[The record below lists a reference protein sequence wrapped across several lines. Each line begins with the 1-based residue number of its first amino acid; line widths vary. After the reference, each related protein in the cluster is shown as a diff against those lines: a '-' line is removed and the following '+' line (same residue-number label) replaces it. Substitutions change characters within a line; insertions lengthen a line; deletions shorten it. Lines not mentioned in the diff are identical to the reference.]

1 MLVSVVA
8 STSVTRALA
17 APAGT
22 VPVAARGDSRCPP
35 VPLPTGP
42 VVPRPS
48 TCPVADRNATVT
60 AALLCDVPPS
70 QADRSYRIA
79 DPLRRSETDWRNRAV
94 PPAPPANNCPP
105 GTSGHRPVAGG
116 KRGVPYRTAVGRP
129 LTTCQPGIVTLSQ
142 PRADTAPVC
151 APGFSS
157 RFVPGRAAAWPA
169 RPWLPAFPPVV
180 PPPGVPPPGVPLV
193 VPTRGGV
200 ASLAGAAG
208 LAEAGP
214 AGSAA
219 SAASVAMPLS
229 SAAALVVTERP
240 ESPVIA
246 ATSRS
251 AGHFLS
257 PRAPSSCLIVQSK
270 LPLGHG
276 LGQGLRVNE
285 ACAPSY

>member
-1 MLVSVVA
+1 M
-8 STSVTRALA
+8 TRAPTA
-17 APAGT
+17 SGGT
-22 VPVAARGDSRCPP
+22 VPVAVRGDILCPP

-48 TCPVADRNATVT
+48 TRPVADRNATVT

-79 DPLRRSETDWRNRAV
+79 DPLRRSETGWRSRAV

-105 GTSGHRPVAGG
+105 GTSGQRPVAGG

-142 PRADTAPVC
+142 PRAETAPAC

-169 RPWLPAFPPVV
+169 RPGLGDGLPDGPCVPGRSPWFRPARWPP
-180 PPPGVPPPGVPLV
+180 
-193 VPTRGGV
+193 RGGV
-200 ASLAGAAG
+200 ASLAAPAG
-208 LAEAGP
+208 LAKAGP

-219 SAASVAMPLS
+219 SAVSIAVPLS
-229 SAAALVVTERP
+229 SAAALVVAERP
-240 ESPVIA
+240 RSPVIA
-246 ATSRS
+246 ATSHS
-251 AGHFLS
+251 AG
-257 PRAPSSCLIVQSK
+257 A
-270 LPLGHG
+270 LPP
-276 LGQGLRVNE
+276 
-285 ACAPSY
+285 A